1 MTNADTSTHDG
12 DGALVRE
19 LFPFCFALDASMRL
33 CMTGARWL
41 DFDAS
46 VCVGASFFEL
56 FEIERPLNVLTEAQI
71 SQCRDDVFLLSLR
84 ARPATKLRGQ
94 FVPREK
100 SGQTN
105 GLLFVGGPWIT
116 RITELSSNGLSL
128 HDFPPHDPRGDFLVL
143 LQTQESTLADLKLL
157 AARLRATGTALETR
171 TSDLEREL
179 EVRAHLEAQLRQ
191 GQKMEAIGRL
201 AGGVAHDFNNI
212 LMAIHG
218 YAALSLSRV
227 APSDPVR
234 NWLEQI
240 RSAADLAATLTRQL
254 LTFSRQHVLR
264 PEALDISNEVRQVE
278 KLLRPLVGARINM
291 HIHAPSDLGS
301 AWADPSAIQ
310 QIVMNLALN
319 ACDAMPSGGE
329 LEISVAAIAANAQG
343 VLPNQAAPDNSL
355 TSSGSTGGA
364 LTSNGLTSN
373 GFIELRVRDTGV
385 GMDEATKS
393 RIFEPFYTTKEVG
406 KGSGLGLSIVY
417 GLVEQCG
424 GTITIESEIGHGS
437 MFRVLFPRVE
447 SQAPRVVQPTVSPV
461 GGRGERVLLVED
473 EALVRRLLDQ
483 LLTRAGYQVAPHSD
497 PAQALLTVEREKAQ
511 PFELVITDVVMAGMS
526 GPELSHRIEAAHGAV
541 PTIFMSGHTEDEMF
555 RAGGMAAH
563 QRFMSKPFAPS
574 ELLTMAR
581 DLLDASRIKR
591 TSKS

>member
-1 MTNADTSTHDG
+1 MTEFDASTHE
-12 DGALVRE
+12 AEAELVRE
-19 LFPFCFALDASMRL
+19 LFPFCFALDSSMRL
-33 CMTGARWL
+33 RMTGASWPN
-41 DFDAS
+41 FDAT
-46 VCVGASFFEL
+46 VCVGASFFDL
-56 FEIERPLNVLTEAQI
+56 FEISRPLNVLTEAQI
-71 SQCRDDVFLLSLR
+71 SLCGGDVFLLTLR
-84 ARPATKLRGQ
+84 SRPNIKLRGQ
-94 FVPREK
+94 FVTREK
-100 SGQTN
+100 SGQSG

-116 RITELSSNGLSL
+116 RISELSSNGLSL

-143 LQTQESTLADLKLL
+143 LQAQESTLADLKLL
-157 AARLRATGTALETR
+157 AARLRATGVTLESR
-171 TSDLEREL
+171 TKELEREL
-179 EVRAHLEAQLRQ
+179 EVRAQLEAQLRQ

-227 APSDPVR
+227 SPSDPVR

-278 KLLRPLVGARINM
+278 KLLRPLVGARITM
-291 HIHAPSDLGS
+291 IIHAPDDAGC

-319 ACDAMPSGGE
+319 ARDAMPSGGE
-329 LEISVAAIAANAQG
+329 LEISVAAVAADAQ
-343 VLPNQAAPDNSL
+343 VAAPNV
-355 TSSGSTGGA
+355 TSSEK
-364 LTSNGLTSN
+364 

-385 GMDEATKS
+385 GMDEATKL

-406 KGSGLGLSIVY
+406 KGGGLGLSIVY
-417 GLVEQCG
+417 GLVEQCS
-424 GTITIESEIGHGS
+424 GTITVESRVGEGS
-437 MFRVLFPRVE
+437 MFRVLLPRVDRE
-447 SQAPRVVQPTVSPV
+447 APRAAEPVVIPV

-473 EALVRRLLDQ
+473 EALVRRLLEQ
-483 LLTRAGYQVAPHSD
+483 LLTRAGYQVTSHSE
-497 PAQALLTVEREKAQ
+497 PAQALLAVERERSQ
-511 PFELVITDVVMAGMS
+511 PFELVITDVVMSGMS
-526 GPELSHRIEAAHGAV
+526 GPELSRCIEKIHGAV

-581 DLLDASRIKR
+581 DLLDASRVPRTIKR
-591 TSKS
+591 